1 MTQSRNGVWLTG
13 AALLAIVLAGCSIDR
28 NNDGGGTGPS
38 VTASRKFAI
47 SGPVRIDLTN
57 GSGTASVTTGPD
69 GEVQVHAEF
78 RAKSKVFQSGKNQ
91 LNEMSENPPISQDG
105 NFIRIGGSSD
115 HTGSVIANYMITVPA
130 DSQIRGIA
138 SSGTIQVRGIKGPA
152 TLIAGSGTI
161 TAENIVGDVQ
171 ATVGSGNL
179 QLSQIQGQVQATSGS
194 GSIQLSE
201 THGDVRAQTGSGSI
215 QITKAG
221 DTVEANSGS
230 GNITVGQVTA
240 DVRAH
245 SSSGDV
251 TVEGNPQS
259 DTYWDIRTSSGA
271 VSLHVPPTASFRLYA
286 HSKSGDI
293 DTQIPI
299 IMEGTTG
306 KHELRARIGDGKAR
320 VEVETGSGKILLR

>member
-1 MTQSRNGVWLTG
+1 MTLSRNTIWLPA
-13 AALLAIVLAGCSIDR
+13 AALIAIALSGCSIER
-28 NNDGGGTGPS
+28 NSDGGGTGPT
-38 VTASRKFAI
+38 VTADRKFTVN
-47 SGPVRIDLTN
+47 GPVRIDLTN
-57 GSGTASVTTGPD
+57 GAGAARVSVGPD
-69 GEVQVHAEF
+69 GEVQIHAEF
-78 RAKSKVFQSGKNQ
+78 RAKSKVFQSGKDQ

-115 HTGSVIANYMITVPA
+115 HAGSVIANYAITVPA
-130 DSQIRGIA
+130 DAQIRAIA
-138 SSGTIQVRGIKGPA
+138 ASGTIQVRGIKGPA
-152 TLIAGSGTI
+152 TFIAGSGTI
-161 TAENIVGDVQ
+161 TAENIAGDVQ
-171 ATVGSGNL
+171 ATVGSGNV

-201 THGDVRAQTGSGSI
+201 IHGDVRAQTGSGSI

-230 GNITVGQVTA
+230 GDITVGQVTA

-251 TVEGNPQS
+251 TLEGNPQS

-286 HSKSGDI
+286 HSRSGDI

-299 IMEGTTG
+299 MMEGTTG

-320 VEVETGSGKILLR
+320 VEVETSSGKILLR